1 MLRLLLEG
9 FGVWLLVSTVM
20 GLLLGQL
27 MSDRSPSVIESGL
40 GPFKADGFERGAT
53 TARVAS

>member
-9 FGVWLLVSTVM
+9 FGVWLLVSTAL

-27 MSDRSPSVIESGL
+27 MSDRTPSALESSLDAFNGQA
-40 GPFKADGFERGAT
+40 FDRNST
-53 TARVAS
+53 TVRAAS

>member
-9 FGVWLLVSTVM
+9 FGVWLLVSTVL

-27 MSDRSPSVIESGL
+27 MSDRSPSALESSLDAFSGQR
-40 GPFKADGFERGAT
+40 FDRSST
-53 TARVAS
+53 TVRAAS

>member
-9 FGVWLLVSTVM
+9 FGVWLLVSTVL

-40 GPFKADGFERGAT
+40 EAFNAQRFDRGAT
-53 TARVAS
+53 TVRAVS

>member
-9 FGVWLLVSTVM
+9 FGVWLAVSTVL

-27 MSDRSPSVIESGL
+27 MSDRSRSALEPTIDAFT
-40 GPFKADGFERGAT
+40 PQGFDRGAT
-53 TARVAS
+53 TARAAS